1 MDCIVEARMGSTR
14 LPGKVLMKI
23 ENEKTV
29 LEFVLNQ
36 CKESKLLDRIIVATT
51 NNIDDLKI
59 VKLVKKLGFNY
70 FCGNEFDVLD
80 RYYKCAKKF
89 MSNDIM
95 RITADCPLIDPT
107 IMDKVI
113 KQYNSGK
120 FDYVSTSPPQTFP
133 WGISVEIFSFKSLES
148 IWKNAKLLSEREHV
162 TPYFYNNPKK
172 FKIFIIKSKVQL
184 SKIRITIDRENDLFL
199 VRKIIS
205 KIKMRP
211 ILLNSILKLFKN
223 DRTLF
228 EINKSN
234 IPNEGYLKSLK
245 LDNSHQ

>member
-1 MDCIVEARMGSTR
+1 MDCIIQARMGSTR

-36 CKESKLLDRIIVATT
+36 CKDSKLLDRIIVATT
-51 NNIDDLKI
+51 DAMDDRKI
-59 VKLVKKLGFNY
+59 VKLVKKLGFDY

-89 MSNDIM
+89 KSDDIM

-107 IMDKVI
+107 IMDKAI
-113 KQYNSGK
+113 KKFHSGK

-133 WGISVEIFSFKSLES
+133 WGISVEIFSFKALEN
-148 IWKNAKLLSEREHV
+148 IWKNAKLRYEREHV
-162 TPYFYNNPKK
+162 TSYFYNNPKK
-172 FKIFIIKSKVQL
+172 FKIFVIKNKVQL
-184 SKIRITIDRENDLFL
+184 SKIRITIDKENDLIL
-199 VRKIIS
+199 IRKIIS
-205 KIKMRP
+205 KIKTRP

-223 DRTLF
+223 EKALF
-228 EINKSN
+228 KINKLN
-234 IPNEGYLKSLK
+234 IPK
-245 LDNSHQ
+245 H